1 MIIQLPYPHKALWPN
16 GRAHWGTKA
25 SETKKHR
32 AWAFAAMLAAMPPEV
47 RSTWRYRHEQQI
59 PIRIIVSGK
68 KTGALPDADNCVA
81 AAKSYLDGIAE
92 ALQIND
98 NLFDAP
104 TVYFSGRQSNFTI
117 EVGQ

>member
-25 SETKKHR
+25 TETKKHR
-32 AWAFAAMLAAMPPEV
+32 AWAFAAMRACLPPCFKHNGE
-47 RSTWRYRHEQQI
+47 RI